1 MAAIHSYLIILTSFL
16 AQSEKISDVPLLK
29 EPARYTIEAPEI
41 AVRGVPVSKVTI
53 RALAVNG
60 TLDTEFSGHPQQII
74 GLELWIDGVDT
85 ALPSFQKG
93 VLELKTDLAQNQ
105 KVFITQDTIV
115 VDPNIRG
122 AASEEVYRIS
132 KWLSLL
138 PPVIA
143 VVLAIWFRNIILALL
158 VSVWCGA
165 VILSHGNLFLG
176 FVHTLDTFVIHE
188 IVEPG
193 SPDNSHMMIIL
204 FTMFL
209 GAMVGVMSVGGG
221 TAALVARLAQYATK
235 REHSQLMTWFM
246 GLVVFFD
253 DYANSLLVG
262 SSMRPFTDRMKVSR
276 EKLAFLVDSTAAP
289 VSGIAIISTWVG
301 VEIGYIADSYASLG
315 MAEDYYTTFLY
326 SLPYRFYPLHLLA
339 FVWLVAYLGHDYG
352 PMLKAEV
359 RAIAFNQVVRPGRV
373 KVVEAESLAEKGE
386 LAHRQL
392 LRNAL
397 IPLSLLLGLAMIG
410 LWWTGAVAVE
420 QLNLARFEQGQPA
433 LAKNF
438 RTILEHASPNRV
450 LLISSFLASIS
461 AIASCSFSKALSLN
475 ECVEAW
481 SVGAKSMFL
490 AILILVLAWS
500 VATVC
505 DESHLNTAGV
515 LVEMLSGSL
524 SPNWMPTITFLLA
537 AAVSFATGSSWSTMG
552 LLMPLS
558 ISVTYSLLVPLNEAG
573 PNHHLMLG
581 TIGGV
586 LAGAIFGDHCSPI
599 SDTTVLS
606 SAASGSDHLD
616 HVLTQ
621 MPYALTVAAVSVVFG
636 YIPVGFGI
644 QPYILLPVGLV
655 VLFLILQFYGRSA
668 EAEAAKVLEAGIS
681 AEEFNA
687 PRGKVDEQGKSAN
700 KKESETEETEET
712 KESEKSPEES
722 VEEG

>member
-1 MAAIHSYLIILTSFL
+1 MAAIHSLLIILTSFL
-16 AQSEKISDVPLLK
+16 AQTDQITDVPLKK
-29 EPARYTIEAPEI
+29 EPARYEVEAPKI
-41 AVRGVPVSKVTI
+41 AVIGIPVSQVTL
-53 RALAVNG
+53 RALRLDG
-60 TLDTEFSGHPQQII
+60 TLDSEFSGHPKQIM
-74 GLELWIDGVDT
+74 GLELWIRDVDT
-85 ALPSFQKG
+85 ALPPFEDG
-93 VLELKTDLAQNQ
+93 VLVLKTDLAQNQ
-105 KVFITQDTIV
+105 KVFITADTIV
-115 VDPNIRG
+115 VDPDSRG
-122 AASEEVYRIS
+122 SAVVEVYRIS
-132 KWLSLL
+132 RWLSLL

-143 VVLAIWFRNIILALL
+143 VILAIWFRNIILALL
-158 VSVWCGA
+158 VSIWVGA
-165 VILSHGNLFLG
+165 VILAHGNLFLG

-193 SPDNSHMMIIL
+193 SSSYSHMMIIL

-209 GAMVGVMSVGGG
+209 GAMVGVMSAGGG
-221 TAALVARLAQYATK
+221 TAALVNRLSRYATK
-235 REHSQLMTWFM
+235 REHSQLMTWFL
-246 GLVVFFD
+246 GLIVFFD

-262 SSMRPFTDRMKVSR
+262 TSMRPFTDRMKVSR

-301 VEIGYIADSYASLG
+301 VEIGYIADTYSSLG
-315 MAEDYYTTFLY
+315 ISEDYYTTFLY

-339 FVWLVAYLGHDYG
+339 FVWLVAYLGNDYG
-352 PMLKAEV
+352 PMLKAET
-359 RAIAFNQVVRPGRV
+359 RAIAFNQLVRPGRFNI
-373 KVVEAESLAEKGE
+373 VEAELGAENGDLAR
-386 LAHRQL
+386 RQL

-397 IPLSLLLGLAMIG
+397 IPLSVLLGLAMIG
-410 LWWTGAVAVE
+410 LWWTGTIE
-420 QLNLARFEQGQPA
+420 IDRLNLERLQQGKP
-433 LAKNF
+433 LLEKSMSK
-438 RTILEHASPNRV
+438 ILEHASPNRV

-461 AIASCSFSKALSLN
+461 AVASCSFSKSLSLN

-481 SVGAKSMFL
+481 SAGAKSMFL

-505 DESHLNTAGV
+505 DENHLNTAGV
-515 LVEMLSGSL
+515 LVELLSGSL

-558 ISVTYSLLVPLNEAG
+558 ISLTYSLLVPLNEAD

-621 MPYALTVAAVSVVFG
+621 MPYALTVGTVSILFG

-655 VLFLILQFYGRSA
+655 VLFLILQFYGKSA
-668 EAEAAKVLEAGIS
+668 EAEAQKLLDAGVS
-681 AEEFNA
+681 AEEFNLSEDRETDQEGIIDTNDSDSEDN
-687 PRGKVDEQGKSAN
+687 PESA
-700 KKESETEETEET
+700 
-712 KESEKSPEES
+712 EES
-722 VEEG
+722 IEES

>member
-1 MAAIHSYLIILTSFL
+1 MAAIHSYLIILTSL
-16 AQSEKISDVPLLK
+16 VAQSEKISDVPLLE
-29 EPARYTIEAPEI
+29 EPARYSIEAPDI
-41 AVRGVPVSKVTI
+41 TIRGVPVSKVTI
-53 RALAVNG
+53 RALKVNG
-60 TLDTEFSGHPQQII
+60 SLDTDFSGHPQQIL
-74 GLELWIDGVDT
+74 GLELWVKGVDT
-85 ALPSFQKG
+85 ALPRFENG
-93 VLELKTDLAQNQ
+93 ILELKTDLSLDR
-105 KVFITQDTIV
+105 KLFITEDTIV
-115 VDPNIRG
+115 VDPDIRG
-122 AASEEVYRIS
+122 TGKLEVYRIS

-138 PPVIA
+138 PPILA

-158 VSVWCGA
+158 VSIWCGS
-165 VILSHGNLFLG
+165 VILLHGNLFLG
-176 FVHTLDTFVIHE
+176 FVYTLDTFVIHE
-188 IVEPG
+188 IVEPD

-209 GAMVGVMSVGGG
+209 GAMVGVMSMGGG
-221 TAALVARLAQYATK
+221 TAALVNRLAHYASK
-235 REHSQLMTWFM
+235 REHSQLMTWFL

-262 SSMRPFTDRMKVSR
+262 SSMRPLTDRMKVSR

-326 SLPYRFYPLHLLA
+326 SLPYRFYPLNLLA

-352 PMLKAEV
+352 PMLKAEI
-359 RAIAFNQVVRPGRV
+359 RAIAFDQVVRPGRV
-373 KVVEAESLAEKGE
+373 SSVESESDAEKGE
-386 LAHRQL
+386 LAHRLL

-397 IPLSLLLGLAMIG
+397 IPLFVLLGLTMTG
-410 LWWTGAVAVE
+410 LWWTGSIEVN
-420 QLNLARFEQGQPA
+420 QLNLTQIQQGKP
-433 LAKNF
+433 LLEKNF

-450 LLISSFLASIS
+450 LLISSFLASIA
-461 AIASCSFSKALSLN
+461 AIASCSFSKSLSLN

-481 SVGAKSMFL
+481 AVGAKSMFL
-490 AILILVLAWS
+490 AILILVLAWT

-524 SPNWMPTITFLLA
+524 SPNWMPMITFLLA

-552 LLMPLS
+552 LMMPLS

-599 SDTTVLS
+599 SDTTILS

-616 HVLTQ
+616 HVITQ
-621 MPYALTVAAVSVVFG
+621 MPYAITVAGVSVLFG
-636 YIPVGFGI
+636 YIPVGFGF
-644 QPYILLPVGLV
+644 QPYILLPVGLI

-668 EAEAAKVLEAGIS
+668 ELEAAKVLEAGIS
-681 AEEFNA
+681 SEEFNS
-687 PRGKVDEQGKSAN
+687 PNGKGDDL
-700 KKESETEETEET
+700 KESDEDS
-712 KESEKSPEES
+712 ESESEEPDEATTDS
-722 VEEG
+722 TEDSE

>member
-1 MAAIHSYLIILTSFL
+1 MAAIHSYLIILTSLFG
-16 AQSEKISDVPLLK
+16 QTENISDVPLKK
-29 EPARYTIEAPEI
+29 EPSRYAIEVPD
-41 AVRGVPVSKVTI
+41 VVVVGVPVSKVTI
-53 RALAVNG
+53 RALNVNG
-60 TLDTEFSGHPQQII
+60 ALDTEFSGHPQQII
-74 GLELWIDGVDT
+74 GLGLWVDEVDT
-85 ALPSFQKG
+85 ALPPFKDG
-93 VLELKTDLAQNQ
+93 ILELKTDLARNQ
-105 KVFITQDTIV
+105 KVFVTADTII
-115 VDPNIRG
+115 VDPEIRG
-122 AASEEVYRIS
+122 TGSQDVYRIS
-132 KWLSLL
+132 RWLSLL
-138 PPVIA
+138 PPIVA
-143 VVLAIWFRNIILALL
+143 VLLAIWFRNIILAML
-158 VSVWCGA
+158 VSIWFGA
-165 VILSHGNLFLG
+165 VILAHGNLFLG

-193 SPDNSHMMIIL
+193 STDNSHMMIIL

-221 TAALVARLAQYATK
+221 TAALVNRLSEYATK
-235 REHSQLMTWFM
+235 REHSQLMTWFL

-262 SSMRPFTDRMKVSR
+262 SSMRPLTDRMKVSR

-326 SLPYRFYPLHLLA
+326 SLPYRFYPLQLLA

-352 PMLKAEV
+352 PMLKAEM
-359 RAIAFNQVVRPGRV
+359 RAIAFNQVVRPGRFNI
-373 KVVEAESLAEKGE
+373 VEAESSAEKGE

-397 IPLSLLLGLAMIG
+397 IPLSILLGLAMIG
-410 LWWTGAVAVE
+410 LWWTGTIE
-420 QLNLARFEQGQPA
+420 IERLNLERFQQGE
-433 LAKNF
+433 LLLEKNF

-450 LLISSFLASIS
+450 LLISSFLASIA

-490 AILILVLAWS
+490 AVLILVLAWS

-505 DESHLNTAGV
+505 DENHLNTAGV
-515 LVEMLSGSL
+515 LVEMLSGHL

-552 LLMPLS
+552 LIMPLS

-621 MPYALTVAAVSVVFG
+621 MPYALTVAVVSVVFG

-644 QPYILLPVGLV
+644 QPYILLPVGFV
-655 VLFLILQFYGRSA
+655 VLFLILQFYGKSA
-668 EAEAAKVLEAGIS
+668 ETEAAALLEAGVT
-681 AEEFNA
+681 AEEFN
-687 PRGKVDEQGKSAN
+687 RSNGEEGKGEDITDKDDS
-700 KKESETEETEET
+700 ESEDQEE
-712 KESEKSPEES
+712 SPEAP
-722 VEEG
+722 VEEA

>member
-1 MAAIHSYLIILTSFL
+1 MAAIHSFLIILTSFL
-16 AQSEKISDVPLLK
+16 GQTEKISDVPLKK
-29 EPARYTIEAPEI
+29 EPARYAIEAPD
-41 AVRGVPVSKVTI
+41 VVVVGVPVSKVTI
-53 RALAVNG
+53 RALNVNG
-60 TLDTEFSGHPQQII
+60 SLDTKFSGHPQQII
-74 GLELWIDGVDT
+74 GIDLWIDEVDT
-85 ALPSFQKG
+85 ALPPFKDG
-93 VLELKTDLAQNQ
+93 ILELKTDLAKNQ
-105 KVFITQDTIV
+105 KVFVTSDTII
-115 VDPNIRG
+115 VDPDIRG
-122 AASEEVYRIS
+122 AGSLEVYRIS
-132 KWLSLL
+132 RWLSLL
-138 PPVIA
+138 PPIVAVILA
-143 VVLAIWFRNIILALL
+143 VWFRNIILALL
-158 VSVWCGA
+158 VSIWCGA
-165 VILSHGNLFLG
+165 VILAHGNLFLG

-193 SPDNSHMMIIL
+193 STDNSHMMIIL

-221 TAALVARLAQYATK
+221 TAALVNRLSQYATK

-262 SSMRPFTDRMKVSR
+262 SSMRPLTDRMKVSR

-326 SLPYRFYPLHLLA
+326 SLPYRFYPLQLLA
-339 FVWLVAYLGHDYG
+339 FVWLVAYLGHDFG

-359 RAIAFNQVVRPGRV
+359 RTIAFNQVMRPGRFNI
-373 KVVEAESLAEKGE
+373 VEAESSAEKGE

-397 IPLSLLLGLAMIG
+397 IPLSVLLGLAMIG
-410 LWWTGAVAVE
+410 LWWTGTIE
-420 QLNLARFEQGQPA
+420 IERLNLERLQQGE
-433 LAKNF
+433 LLLEKNL

-450 LLISSFLASIS
+450 LLISSFLASI
-461 AIASCSFSKALSLN
+461 AAVASCSFSKSLSLN

-505 DESHLNTAGV
+505 DEGHLNTAGV
-515 LVEMLSGSL
+515 LVEMLSGHL
-524 SPNWMPTITFLLA
+524 SPNWMPAITFLLA

-558 ISVTYSLLVPLNEAG
+558 ISVTYSLLVPLNEAE

-621 MPYALTVAAVSVVFG
+621 MPYAMTVAAVSVVFG

-644 QPYILLPVGLV
+644 QPYILLPVGLI
-655 VLFLILQFYGRSA
+655 VLFLILQFYGKSA
-668 EAEAAKVLEAGIS
+668 EVEAKAILEAGVT
-681 AEEFNA
+681 AEEFN
-687 PRGKVDEQGKSAN
+687 RSNGG
-700 KKESETEETEET
+700 ESE
-712 KESEKSPEES
+712 PEEITDKDDAAS
-722 VEEG
+722 EDQEESAEEPVEEA

>member
-1 MAAIHSYLIILTSFL
+1 MAAIHSLLIILTSFL
-16 AQSEKISDVPLLK
+16 AQTDQITDVPLQK
-29 EPARYTIEAPEI
+29 EPARYEIEAPDI
-41 AVRGVPVSKVTI
+41 AVIGIPVSQVTL
-53 RALAVNG
+53 RAIKLDG
-60 TLDTEFSGHPQQII
+60 TLDREFSGHPKQII
-74 GLELWIDGVDT
+74 GLELWVRDVDT
-85 ALPSFQKG
+85 ALPPFENG

-105 KVFITQDTIV
+105 KVFITADTIV
-115 VDPNIRG
+115 VDPDSRG
-122 AASEEVYRIS
+122 AATVVVYRIS
-132 KWLSLL
+132 RWLSLL
-138 PPVIA
+138 PPIIA
-143 VVLAIWFRNIILALL
+143 VILAVWFRNIILALL
-158 VSVWCGA
+158 VSIWVGA
-165 VILSHGNLFLG
+165 VILAHGNLFLG

-193 SPDNSHMMIIL
+193 SSSYSHMMIIL

-209 GAMVGVMSVGGG
+209 GAMVGVMSAGGG
-221 TAALVARLAQYATK
+221 TAALVNRLSRYATK
-235 REHSQLMTWFM
+235 REHSQLMTWFL

-262 SSMRPFTDRMKVSR
+262 TSMRPFTDRMKVSR

-301 VEIGYIADSYASLG
+301 VEIGYIADTYSSLG
-315 MAEDYYTTFLY
+315 ISEDYYTTFLY

-339 FVWLVAYLGHDYG
+339 FVWLVAYLGNDFG
-352 PMLKAEV
+352 PMLKAET
-359 RAIAFNQVVRPGRV
+359 RAIAYNQLVRPGRFN
-373 KVVEAESLAEKGE
+373 VVEAELGADNGDLARR
-386 LAHRQL
+386 HL

-397 IPLSLLLGLAMIG
+397 IPLSVLLGLAMIG
-410 LWWTGAVAVE
+410 LWWTGAIE
-420 QLNLARFEQGQPA
+420 IDRLNLGRLQQGLP
-433 LAKNF
+433 LLDKSMSK
-438 RTILEHASPNRV
+438 ILEHASPNRV
-450 LLISSFLASIS
+450 LLISSFLASI
-461 AIASCSFSKALSLN
+461 AAVASCSFSKSLSLN

-481 SVGAKSMFL
+481 SAGAKSMFL

-505 DESHLNTAGV
+505 DENHLNTAGV
-515 LVEMLSGSL
+515 LVELLSGSL

-558 ISVTYSLLVPLNEAG
+558 ISLTYSLLVPLNEAD

-621 MPYALTVAAVSVVFG
+621 MPYAMTVATVSVLFG

-655 VLFLILQFYGRSA
+655 VLFLILQFYGKSA
-668 EAEAAKVLEAGIS
+668 EAEAQKLLDAGVRAEDFNLSEDRETDEEGITDTNDSDSEADPES
-681 AEEFNA
+681 AEE
-687 PRGKVDEQGKSAN
+687 S
-700 KKESETEETEET
+700 TEEA
-712 KESEKSPEES
+712 
-722 VEEG
+722 

>member
-1 MAAIHSYLIILTSFL
+1 MAAIHSFLIILTSFL
-16 AQSEKISDVPLLK
+16 GQAEKISDVPLKK
-29 EPARYTIEAPEI
+29 EPARYAIEAPD
-41 AVRGVPVSKVTI
+41 VVVVGVPVSKVTI
-53 RALAVNG
+53 RALNVNG
-60 TLDTEFSGHPQQII
+60 SLDTTFSGHPQQII
-74 GLELWIDGVDT
+74 GIDLWIDEVDT
-85 ALPSFQKG
+85 ALPPFKDG
-93 VLELKTDLAQNQ
+93 ILELKTDLAKNQ
-105 KVFITQDTIV
+105 KVFVTSDTIV
-115 VDPNIRG
+115 VDPDIRG
-122 AASEEVYRIS
+122 AGALEVYRIS
-132 KWLSLL
+132 RWLSLL
-138 PPVIA
+138 PPIVA
-143 VVLAIWFRNIILALL
+143 VVLAVWFRNIILALL
-158 VSVWCGA
+158 VSIWCGA
-165 VILSHGNLFLG
+165 VILAHGNLFLG

-193 SPDNSHMMIIL
+193 STDNSHMMIIL

-221 TAALVARLAQYATK
+221 TAALVNRLSQYATK
-235 REHSQLMTWFM
+235 REHSQLMTWFL

-262 SSMRPFTDRMKVSR
+262 SSMRPLTDRMKVSR

-326 SLPYRFYPLHLLA
+326 SLPYRFYPLQLLA
-339 FVWLVAYLGHDYG
+339 FVWLVAYLGHDFG

-359 RAIAFNQVVRPGRV
+359 RTIAFNQVMRPGRFNI
-373 KVVEAESLAEKGE
+373 VEAESSAEKGE

-397 IPLSLLLGLAMIG
+397 IPLSVLLGLAMIG
-410 LWWTGAVAVE
+410 LWWTGTIE
-420 QLNLARFEQGQPA
+420 IERLNLERLHQGE
-433 LAKNF
+433 LLLEKNL

-450 LLISSFLASIS
+450 LLISSFLASI
-461 AIASCSFSKALSLN
+461 AAVASCSFSKSLSLN

-505 DESHLNTAGV
+505 DEDHLNTAGV
-515 LVEMLSGSL
+515 LVEMLSGHL

-552 LLMPLS
+552 LIMPLS
-558 ISVTYSLLVPLNEAG
+558 ISVTYSLLVPLNEAE

-621 MPYALTVAAVSVVFG
+621 MPYAMTVAVVSVVFG

-644 QPYILLPVGLV
+644 QPYILLPVGLI

-668 EAEAAKVLEAGIS
+668 EAEAEAILEAGVTAEEYNRSNGGESEEKDITDKVDPASEDQKES
-681 AEEFNA
+681 AEE
-687 PRGKVDEQGKSAN
+687 P
-700 KKESETEETEET
+700 
-712 KESEKSPEES
+712 
-722 VEEG
+722 VEEA

>member
-1 MAAIHSYLIILTSFL
+1 MAAIHSYLIILTSLFG
-16 AQSEKISDVPLLK
+16 QTEKISDVPLKK
-29 EPARYTIEAPEI
+29 EPSRYAIEAPEVVVI
-41 AVRGVPVSKVTI
+41 GVPVSKVTI
-53 RALAVNG
+53 RALNVNG
-60 TLDTEFSGHPQQII
+60 SLDTKFSGHPQQII
-74 GLELWIDGVDT
+74 GLDLWIDEVDT
-85 ALPSFQKG
+85 ALPPFKDG
-93 VLELKTDLAQNQ
+93 VLELKTDLAKNQ
-105 KVFITQDTIV
+105 KVFVTADTIV
-115 VDPNIRG
+115 VDPEIRG
-122 AASEEVYRIS
+122 AGSQEVYRIS
-132 KWLSLL
+132 RWLSLL
-138 PPVIA
+138 PPIIA
-143 VVLAIWFRNIILALL
+143 VVLAVWFRNIILALL
-158 VSVWCGA
+158 VSIWIGA
-165 VILSHGNLFLG
+165 VILAHGNLFLG

-193 SPDNSHMMIIL
+193 STDNSHMMIIL

-221 TAALVARLAQYATK
+221 TAALVNRLSKYATK
-235 REHSQLMTWFM
+235 REHSQLMTWFL

-262 SSMRPFTDRMKVSR
+262 SSMRPLTDRMKVSR

-326 SLPYRFYPLHLLA
+326 SLPYRFYPLQLLA
-339 FVWLVAYLGHDYG
+339 FVWLVAYLGHDFG

-359 RAIAFNQVVRPGRV
+359 RAVAFNQVVRPGRFNI
-373 KVVEAESLAEKGE
+373 VEAESSAEKGE

-397 IPLSLLLGLAMIG
+397 IPLSVLLGLAMIG
-410 LWWTGAVAVE
+410 LWWTGTIE
-420 QLNLARFEQGQPA
+420 IERLNLERFQQGEV
-433 LAKNF
+433 LLDKNL

-461 AIASCSFSKALSLN
+461 AVASCSFSKSLSLN

-505 DESHLNTAGV
+505 DENHLNTAGV
-515 LVEMLSGSL
+515 LVEMLSGHL

-552 LLMPLS
+552 LIMPLS
-558 ISVTYSLLVPLNEAG
+558 ISVTYSLLVPLNEAE

-621 MPYALTVAAVSVVFG
+621 MPYAFTVAVVSVVFG
-636 YIPVGFGI
+636 YIPVGFGF
-644 QPYILLPVGLV
+644 QPYILLPVGLI
-655 VLFLILQFYGRSA
+655 VLFLILQFYGKSA
-668 EAEAAKVLEAGIS
+668 ETEAAALLEAGVT
-681 AEEFNA
+681 AEEFNRSNGEESEEEDITA
-687 PRGKVDEQGKSAN
+687 KDDSESEDQ
-700 KKESETEETEET
+700 KESAEA
-712 KESEKSPEES
+712 S
-722 VEEG
+722 VEEA

>member
-1 MAAIHSYLIILTSFL
+1 MAAIHSYLIILTSL
-16 AQSEKISDVPLLK
+16 VAQTEKISDVPLLE
-29 EPARYTIEAPEI
+29 EPARYAIETPDI
-41 AVRGVPVSKVTI
+41 TVRGVPVSKVDI
-53 RALAVNG
+53 RALNVDG
-60 TLDTEFSGHPQQII
+60 TLDTSFSGHPQQIL
-74 GLELWIDGVDT
+74 GLELWIDDVDT
-85 ALPSFQKG
+85 ALPRFKNG
-93 VLELKTDLAQNQ
+93 ILELETDLSKNR

-115 VDPNIRG
+115 VDPDIRG
-122 AASEEVYRIS
+122 SGKQDVYRIS

-138 PPVIA
+138 PPIIA

-158 VSVWCGA
+158 VSVFSGA
-165 VILSHGNLFLG
+165 VILAHGNLFLG

-193 SPDNSHMMIIL
+193 DPDNSHMMIIL

-209 GAMVGVMSVGGG
+209 GAMVGVMSLGGG
-221 TAALVARLAQYATK
+221 TAALVTKLAQYATK
-235 REHSQLMTWFM
+235 REHSQLMTWFL

-262 SSMRPFTDRMKVSR
+262 SSMRPLTDRMNVSR
-276 EKLAFLVDSTAAP
+276 EKLSFLVDSTAAP

-326 SLPYRFYPLHLLA
+326 SLPYRFYPLQLLA
-339 FVWLVAYLGHDYG
+339 FVWLVAFLGRDYG
-352 PMLKAEV
+352 PMLKAEI
-359 RAIAFNQVVRPGRV
+359 RAIAFSQVLKPGRV
-373 KVVEAESLAEKGE
+373 NIVDSESMSEKGE

-392 LRNAL
+392 LRNAI
-397 IPLSLLLGLAMIG
+397 IPLVVLLGLAVTG
-410 LWWTGAVAVE
+410 LWWTGTIKVD
-420 QLNLARFEQGQPA
+420 QLNLELIQQGKP
-433 LAKNF
+433 LLEKNF

-450 LLISSFLASIS
+450 LLISSFLASMA
-461 AIASCSFSKALSLN
+461 AIASCSFTKALSLN

-481 SVGAKSMFL
+481 AVGAKSMFL

-500 VATVC
+500 VATIC

-537 AAVSFATGSSWSTMG
+537 AAISFATGSSWSTMG
-552 LLMPLS
+552 IMMPLS

-599 SDTTVLS
+599 SDTTILS

-616 HVLTQ
+616 HVMTQ
-621 MPYALTVAAVSVVFG
+621 MPYAVTVAVVSVVFG
-636 YIPVGFGI
+636 YIPVGFGF
-644 QPYILLPVGLV
+644 QPYILLPVGLI

-668 EAEAAKVLEAGIS
+668 EREAIKVIEAGIS
-681 AEEFNA
+681 AEEFNSHNDK
-687 PRGKVDEQGKSAN
+687 KVASKDSDVDN
-700 KKESETEETEET
+700 ESENEGAEEN
-712 KESEKSPEES
+712 SEASEEES
-722 VEEG
+722 S

>member
-1 MAAIHSYLIILTSFL
+1 MAAIHSYLIILTSFV
-16 AQSEKISDVPLLK
+16 AQSDKISDVPLLE
-29 EPARYTIEAPEI
+29 EPARYSIEAPDI
-41 AVRGVPVSKVTI
+41 TVRGVPVSKVTI
-53 RALAVNG
+53 RALKVNG
-60 TLDTEFSGHPQQII
+60 SLDTAFSGHPQQIL
-74 GLELWIDGVDT
+74 GLELWVDDVDT
-85 ALPSFQKG
+85 ALPRFENG
-93 VLELKTDLAQNQ
+93 ILELKTDLSKNQ

-115 VDPNIRG
+115 VDPDIRG
-122 AASEEVYRIS
+122 TGKQAVYRIS

-138 PPVIA
+138 PPLIA

-158 VSVWCGA
+158 VSIWCGA
-165 VILSHGNLFLG
+165 VIIYHGNLFLG
-176 FVHTLDTFVIHE
+176 FVHALDTFVIHE

-209 GAMVGVMSVGGG
+209 GAMVGVMSMGGG
-221 TAALVARLAQYATK
+221 TAALVTRLAQYATK
-235 REHSQLMTWFM
+235 REHSQVMTWFL
-246 GLVVFFD
+246 GLVIFFD

-262 SSMRPFTDRMKVSR
+262 SSMRPLTDRMKVSR
-276 EKLAFLVDSTAAP
+276 EKLSFLVDSTAAP

-352 PMLKAEV
+352 PMLKAEI
-359 RAIAFNQVVRPGRV
+359 RAIAFNQLVRPGRV
-373 KVVEAESLAEKGE
+373 NILESESGAEKGE
-386 LAHRQL
+386 LAHRLL

-397 IPLSLLLGLAMIG
+397 IPLFVLLGLAMTG
-410 LWWTGAVAVE
+410 LWWTGSIEVD
-420 QLNLARFEQGQPA
+420 QLNQA
-433 LAKNF
+433 LFQQDKPLLEKNF

-450 LLISSFLASIS
+450 LLISSFLASIA

-475 ECVEAW
+475 ECIEAW

-500 VATVC
+500 VATIC

-524 SPNWMPTITFLLA
+524 SPNWMPMITFLLA

-552 LLMPLS
+552 LIMPLS

-599 SDTTVLS
+599 SDTTILS

-616 HVLTQ
+616 HVITQ
-621 MPYALTVAAVSVVFG
+621 MPYAVTVAIVSVVFG
-636 YIPVGFGI
+636 YIPVGFGF
-644 QPYILLPVGLV
+644 QPYILLPVGLI
-655 VLFLILQFYGRSA
+655 VLFIIVQFYGKSA
-668 EAEAAKVLEAGIS
+668 ELEAAKVLKAGIS
-681 AEEFNA
+681 AEEFNN
-687 PRGKVDEQGKSAN
+687 PNDKEVEL
-700 KKESETEETEET
+700 KESDEENESEEAEELEETT
-712 KESEKSPEES
+712 TDS
-722 VEEG
+722 VEESE

>member
-1 MAAIHSYLIILTSFL
+1 MAAIHSFLIILTSFL
-16 AQSEKISDVPLLK
+16 GQADEISDVPLK
-29 EPARYTIEAPEI
+29 QEPARYSIEAPP
-41 AVRGVPVSKVTI
+41 VVVQGVPVSQVTI
-53 RALAVNG
+53 QALKVNG
-60 TLDTEFSGHPQQII
+60 TLDSEFAGHPTQIV
-74 GLELWIDGVDT
+74 GLDLYVDGVDT
-85 ALPSFQKG
+85 ALPAFEAG
-93 VLELKTDLAQNQ
+93 VLVLKTDLARNV
-105 KVFITQDTIV
+105 KVFVTADTIV
-115 VDPNIRG
+115 VDPNTRG
-122 AASEEVYRIS
+122 AASKEVYRIS
-132 KWLSLL
+132 RWLSLL

-158 VSVWCGA
+158 VSIWCGA
-165 VILSHGNLFLG
+165 VILEHGNLFLG
-176 FVHTLDTFVIHE
+176 FISTLDTFVIHE

-193 SPDNSHMMIIL
+193 STDNSHMMIIL

-221 TAALVARLAQYATK
+221 TAALVKRLAQYATK

-301 VEIGYIADSYASLG
+301 VEIGYIADSYSSLG

-326 SLPYRFYPLHLLA
+326 SLPYRFYPLQLLA
-339 FVWLVAYLGHDYG
+339 FVWLVAYLGHDFG

-359 RAIAFNQVVRPGRV
+359 RAIAFGQVVRPGRFNIT
-373 KVVEAESLAEKGE
+373 EAQSDAEHGE
-386 LAHRQL
+386 MAHRQL

-397 IPLSLLLGLAMIG
+397 IPLAVLMGLAMIG
-410 LWWTGAVAVE
+410 LWWTGTLE
-420 QLNLARFEQGQPA
+420 IERLNIERLQQGE
-433 LAKNF
+433 LLLEKNF

-450 LLISSFLASIS
+450 LLISSFLASIA
-461 AIASCSFSKALSLN
+461 AIASCTFSKSLSLN

-481 SVGAKSMFL
+481 SSGAKSMFL

-505 DESHLNTAGV
+505 DERHLNTAGV
-515 LVEMLSGSL
+515 LVEMLSGHL

-552 LLMPLS
+552 LMMPLS
-558 ISVTYSLLVPLNEAG
+558 ISVTYSLLVPLNEAD

-599 SDTTVLS
+599 SDTTILS

-621 MPYALTVAAVSVVFG
+621 MPYAVTVAAVSILFG
-636 YIPVGFGI
+636 YIPVGFGV
-644 QPYILLPVGLV
+644 PPHILLPVGFI
-655 VLFLILQFYGRSA
+655 VLCLILLFY
-668 EAEAAKVLEAGIS
+668 
-681 AEEFNA
+681 
-687 PRGKVDEQGKSAN
+687 GKSAE
-700 KKESETEETEET
+700 KEAQAVIDSGMTSEEYS
-712 KESEKSPEES
+712 ESDE
-722 VEEG
+722 EEGGELKTGEEEDESGQRKQD

>member
-1 MAAIHSYLIILTSFL
+1 MAAIHSLLIILTSFL
-16 AQSEKISDVPLLK
+16 AQTDQITDVPLKK
-29 EPARYTIEAPEI
+29 EPARYEVEAPKI
-41 AVRGVPVSKVTI
+41 AVIGIPVSQVTL
-53 RALAVNG
+53 RALKLDG
-60 TLDTEFSGHPQQII
+60 TLDSEFSGHPKQIM
-74 GLELWIDGVDT
+74 GLELWIRDVDT
-85 ALPSFQKG
+85 ALPPFEDG
-93 VLELKTDLAQNQ
+93 VLVLKTDLAQNQ
-105 KVFITQDTIV
+105 KVFITADTIV
-115 VDPNIRG
+115 VDPDSRG
-122 AASEEVYRIS
+122 SAVVEVYRIS
-132 KWLSLL
+132 RWLSLL

-143 VVLAIWFRNIILALL
+143 VILAIWFRNIILALL
-158 VSVWCGA
+158 VSIWVGA
-165 VILSHGNLFLG
+165 VILAHGNLFLG

-193 SPDNSHMMIIL
+193 SSSYSHMMIIL

-209 GAMVGVMSVGGG
+209 GAMVGVMSAGGG
-221 TAALVARLAQYATK
+221 TAALVNRLSRYATK
-235 REHSQLMTWFM
+235 REHSQLMTWFL
-246 GLVVFFD
+246 GLIVFFD

-262 SSMRPFTDRMKVSR
+262 TSMRPFTDRMKVSR

-301 VEIGYIADSYASLG
+301 VEIGYIADTYSSLG
-315 MAEDYYTTFLY
+315 ISEDYYTTFLY

-339 FVWLVAYLGHDYG
+339 FVWLVAYLGNDYG
-352 PMLKAEV
+352 PMLKAET
-359 RAIAFNQVVRPGRV
+359 RAIAFNQLVRPGRFNI
-373 KVVEAESLAEKGE
+373 VEAELGAENGDLAR
-386 LAHRQL
+386 RQL

-397 IPLSLLLGLAMIG
+397 IPLSVLLGLAMIG
-410 LWWTGAVAVE
+410 LWWTGTIE
-420 QLNLARFEQGQPA
+420 IDRLNLERLQQGKP
-433 LAKNF
+433 LLEKSMSK
-438 RTILEHASPNRV
+438 ILEHASPNRV

-461 AIASCSFSKALSLN
+461 AVASCSFSKSLSLN

-481 SVGAKSMFL
+481 SAGAKSMFL

-505 DESHLNTAGV
+505 DENHLNTAGV
-515 LVEMLSGSL
+515 LVELLSGSL

-558 ISVTYSLLVPLNEAG
+558 ISLTYSLLVPLNEAD

-621 MPYALTVAAVSVVFG
+621 MPYALTVGTVSILFG

-655 VLFLILQFYGRSA
+655 VLFLILQFYGKSA
-668 EAEAAKVLEAGIS
+668 EAEAQKLLDAGVS
-681 AEEFNA
+681 AEEFNLSEDRETDQEGIIDTNDSDSEDN
-687 PRGKVDEQGKSAN
+687 PESA
-700 KKESETEETEET
+700 
-712 KESEKSPEES
+712 EES
-722 VEEG
+722 IEES

>member
-1 MAAIHSYLIILTSFL
+1 MAAIHSLLIILTSFL
-16 AQSEKISDVPLLK
+16 AQTDQITDVPLK
-29 EPARYTIEAPEI
+29 QEPARYEIEAPPI
-41 AVRGVPVSKVTI
+41 ALIGIPVSQVTL
-53 RALAVNG
+53 RALKLDG
-60 TLDTEFSGHPQQII
+60 TLDTEFSGHPKQII
-74 GLELWIDGVDT
+74 GLELWVRDVDT
-85 ALPSFQKG
+85 ALPPFENG
-93 VLELKTDLAQNQ
+93 VLELNTDLAQNQ
-105 KVFITQDTIV
+105 KVFITADTIV
-115 VDPNIRG
+115 VDPDSRG
-122 AASEEVYRIS
+122 TATVVVYRIS
-132 KWLSLL
+132 RWLSLL
-138 PPVIA
+138 PPIVAVI
-143 VVLAIWFRNIILALL
+143 LAIWFRNIILALL
-158 VSVWCGA
+158 VSIWLGA
-165 VILSHGNLFLG
+165 VILAHGNLFLG

-193 SPDNSHMMIIL
+193 SSSYSHMMIIL

-209 GAMVGVMSVGGG
+209 GAMVGVMSAGGG
-221 TAALVARLAQYATK
+221 TAALVNRLSRYATK
-235 REHSQLMTWFM
+235 REHSQLMTWFL

-262 SSMRPFTDRMKVSR
+262 TSMRPFTDRMKVSR

-301 VEIGYIADSYASLG
+301 VEIGYIADTYSSLG
-315 MAEDYYTTFLY
+315 ISEDYYTTFLY

-339 FVWLVAYLGHDYG
+339 FVWLVAYLGNDFG
-352 PMLKAEV
+352 PMLRAET
-359 RAIAFNQVVRPGRV
+359 RAIAYNQLVRPGRFN
-373 KVVEAESLAEKGE
+373 VVEAELGSDNGE
-386 LAHRQL
+386 LARRQL

-397 IPLSLLLGLAMIG
+397 IPLSALLGLAMIG
-410 LWWTGAVAVE
+410 LWWTGTIE
-420 QLNLARFEQGQPA
+420 IDRLNLERLQGGKP
-433 LAKNF
+433 LLEKSMSK
-438 RTILEHASPNRV
+438 ILEHASPNRV

-461 AIASCSFSKALSLN
+461 AVASCSFSKALSLN

-481 SVGAKSMFL
+481 SAGAKSMFL
-490 AILILVLAWS
+490 AILILVLAWA

-505 DESHLNTAGV
+505 DENHLNTAGV
-515 LVEMLSGSL
+515 LVELLSGSL
-524 SPNWMPTITFLLA
+524 SPNWMPTLTFLLA

-558 ISVTYSLLVPLNEAG
+558 ISLTYSLLVPLNEAD

-655 VLFLILQFYGRSA
+655 VLFLILQFYGKSA
-668 EAEAAKVLEAGIS
+668 EVEAQKLLDAGVSAKEFNLSEDYETGEAGIIDTNDSVSESDSKS
-681 AEEFNA
+681 AEE
-687 PRGKVDEQGKSAN
+687 SI
-700 KKESETEETEET
+700 EE
-712 KESEKSPEES
+712 
-722 VEEG
+722 V

>member
-1 MAAIHSYLIILTSFL
+1 MAAIHSYLMILASFL
-16 AQSEKISDVPLLK
+16 GQSDKIPDVPLVK
-29 EPARYTIEAPEI
+29 EPGKYAIEAPGI

-53 RALAVNG
+53 RALNVDG
-60 TLDTEFSGHPQQII
+60 SLDTSFSSHPEQIL
-74 GLELWIDGVDT
+74 GLELWIKDVDT
-85 ALPSFQKG
+85 ALPPFKNG
-93 VLELKTDLAQNQ
+93 ILELKTDLAENQ
-105 KVFITQDTIV
+105 KVFITQDTII
-115 VDPNIRG
+115 VDPDIRG
-122 AASEEVYRIS
+122 AGTQEVYRIS

-138 PPVIA
+138 PPIVA

-193 SPDNSHMMIIL
+193 TPDNSHMMIIL

-221 TAALVARLAQYATK
+221 TSALVNRLAQYATK
-235 REHSQLMTWFM
+235 REHSQLMTWFL
-246 GLVVFFD
+246 GLVIFFD

-262 SSMRPFTDRMKVSR
+262 SSMRPLTDRMKVSR

-301 VEIGYIADSYASLG
+301 VEIGYIADTYANLG

-339 FVWLVAYLGHDYG
+339 FVWLVAYLGHDFG

-373 KVVEAESLAEKGE
+373 NVVEAESVAEKGE

-397 IPLSLLLGLAMIG
+397 IPLSILLGFTMVG
-410 LWWTGAVAVE
+410 LWWTGTIE
-420 QLNLARFEQGQPA
+420 IELLNAERFQQGQP
-433 LAKNF
+433 LLEMNF

-505 DESHLNTAGV
+505 DEKHLNTAGV
-515 LVEMLSGSL
+515 LVEMLSGRL
-524 SPNWMPTITFLLA
+524 SPNWLPTITFLLA

-616 HVLTQ
+616 HVITQ
-621 MPYALTVAAVSVVFG
+621 MPYAVTVAAVSVVFG
-636 YIPVGFGI
+636 YIPVGFGF
-644 QPYILLPVGLV
+644 QPFILLPVGLL

-681 AEEFNA
+681 AQEFNA
-687 PRGKVDEQGKSAN
+687 PNTKGDEQGELVEKN
-700 KKESETEETEET
+700 ESESEELEE
-712 KESEKSPEES
+712 SAEES
-722 VEEG
+722 VEEV

>member
-1 MAAIHSYLIILTSFL
+1 MAAIQSYLIILASFL
-16 AQSEKISDVPLLK
+16 GQSEKISDVPLQK
-29 EPARYTIEAPEI
+29 EPARYTIEAPDVTVI
-41 AVRGVPVSKVTI
+41 GIPVSKVTI
-53 RALAVNG
+53 RALTVEG
-60 TLDTEFSGHPQQII
+60 ELDKEFSGHPQEIL
-74 GLELWIDGVDT
+74 GLELWVKGVDT
-85 ALPSFQKG
+85 ALPPFKNG
-93 VLELKTDLAQNQ
+93 ILELKTDLTQNQ
-105 KVFITQDTIV
+105 KVFITQDLII
-115 VDPNIRG
+115 VDPDIRG
-122 AASEEVYRIS
+122 TGSLEVYRIS

-138 PPVIA
+138 PPVLA

-158 VSVWCGA
+158 VSVWSGA
-165 VILSHGNLFLG
+165 VILAHGNLFLG

-193 SPDNSHMMIIL
+193 NPDNSHLMIIL

-221 TAALVARLAQYATK
+221 SAALVNRLSKYASK
-235 REHSQLMTWFM
+235 REHSQLMTWFL
-246 GLVVFFD
+246 GLIIFFD

-262 SSMRPFTDRMKVSR
+262 SSMRPMTDRMKVSR

-326 SLPYRFYPLHLLA
+326 SLPYRFYPLQLLA

-359 RAIAFNQVVRPGRV
+359 RAIAFDQVIRPGRV
-373 KVVEAESLAEKGE
+373 NVVEAETVAEQGQ
-386 LAHRQL
+386 LAHRLL

-397 IPLSLLLGLAMIG
+397 IPLFVLLGLVMIG
-410 LWWTGAVAVE
+410 LMWTGTIEIERLNVE
-420 QLNLARFEQGQPA
+420 RFESGQT
-433 LAKNF
+433 LLQKNF
-438 RTILEHASPNRV
+438 RTVLEHASPNRV
-450 LLISSFLASIS
+450 LLISSFLASIA
-461 AIASCSFSKALSLN
+461 AIASCSFTRVLSLN

-481 SVGAKSMFL
+481 SAGAKSMFL

-500 VATVC
+500 IATIC
-505 DESHLNTAGV
+505 DASHLDTAGV
-515 LVEMLSGSL
+515 LVELLSGSL

-558 ISVTYSLLVPLNEAG
+558 ISVTYSLLVPLNEVD

-599 SDTTVLS
+599 SDTTILS
-606 SAASGSDHLD
+606 SAAAGSDHLD

-621 MPYALTVAAVSVVFG
+621 MPYAITVAVISLVFG

-644 QPYILLPVGLV
+644 QPYILLPVGLI
-655 VLFLILQFYGRSA
+655 VLFLILQFYGRSGEA
-668 EAEAAKVLEAGIS
+668 EAEKILEAGIS
-681 AEEFNA
+681 AEEFNN
-687 PRGKVDEQGKSAN
+687 PNHEKDEE
-700 KKESETEETEET
+700 ESELTNKDEEEPDQQD
-712 KESEKSPEES
+712 ESEEEPT
-722 VEEG
+722 EAD

>member
-1 MAAIHSYLIILTSFL
+1 MAAIHSYLIILASVFG
-16 AQSEKISDVPLLK
+16 QSDQISDIALQK
-29 EPARYTIEAPEI
+29 EPARYTIQAPEVTVI
-41 AVRGVPVSKVTI
+41 GVPVSQVTI
-53 RALAVNG
+53 RAVNVDG
-60 TLDTEFSGHPQQII
+60 SLDTSFSGHPQKII
-74 GLELWIDGVDT
+74 GLELWSNGVDT
-85 ALPSFQKG
+85 ALPPFTNG
-93 VLELKTDLAQNQ
+93 VLELKTDLAKNQ

-115 VDPNIRG
+115 VDPDIRRTG
-122 AASEEVYRIS
+122 SLEVYRIS

-138 PPVIA
+138 PPIIA

-158 VSVWCGA
+158 VSIWCGA
-165 VILSHGNLFLG
+165 VVLAHGNLFLG

-193 SPDNSHMMIIL
+193 STDYSHMMIIM

-221 TAALVARLAQYATK
+221 TAALVNRLSHYVTK
-235 REHSQLMTWFM
+235 REHSQLMTWFL
-246 GLVVFFD
+246 GLIIFFD

-262 SSMRPFTDRMKVSR
+262 SSMRPLTDRMKVSR

-289 VSGIAIISTWVG
+289 VSGIAVISTWVG

-326 SLPYRFYPLHLLA
+326 SLPYRFYPLQLLA
-339 FVWLVAYLGHDYG
+339 FVWLVSYLGHDYG

-359 RAIAFNQVVRPGRV
+359 RTIAFNQVIRPGRV
-373 KVVEAESLAEKGE
+373 NVIETETVAEQGK

-397 IPLSLLLGLAMIG
+397 IPLCILLSLVVVG
-410 LWWTGAVAVE
+410 LWWTGTIEIDRLNTERILQE
-420 QLNLARFEQGQPA
+420 QTLLT
-433 LAKNF
+433 KNF
-438 RTILEHASPNRV
+438 QTILEHASPNRV
-450 LLISSFLASIS
+450 LLISSFLASVA
-461 AIASCSFSKALSLN
+461 AIASCRLSKALSLN
-475 ECVEAW
+475 DCIEAW
-481 SVGAKSMFL
+481 SAGAKSMFL

-505 DESHLNTAGV
+505 DASHLNTAGV

-552 LLMPLS
+552 ILMPLS
-558 ISVTYSLLVPLNEAG
+558 ISVTYSLLVPLNEAD

-581 TIGGV
+581 TIGAV

-599 SDTTVLS
+599 SDTTILS

-616 HVLTQ
+616 HVITQ
-621 MPYALTVAAVSVVFG
+621 MPYAITVALVAVLFG
-636 YIPVGFGI
+636 YLPVGFGF
-644 QPYILLPVGLV
+644 QPYILLPVGLII
-655 VLFLILQFYGRSA
+655 LFLILQFYGRSA
-668 EAEAAKVLEAGIS
+668 EDEAAKILESGMS
-681 AEEFNA
+681 ADDFNNLHSEENG
-687 PRGKVDEQGKSAN
+687 GKNELEGQIN
-700 KKESETEETEET
+700 QQELNTEEGDESTEP
-712 KESEKSPEES
+712 SLD
-722 VEEG
+722 EG

>member
-1 MAAIHSYLIILTSFL
+1 MAATHSLLIIITSL
-16 AQSEKISDVPLLK
+16 LGQAAPISEVPLKK
-29 EPARYTIEAPEI
+29 EPARFAIEAPPV
-41 AVRGVPVSKVTI
+41 AVIGVPVSQVTI
-53 RALAVNG
+53 RALNLDG
-60 TLDTEFSGHPQQII
+60 TVDSGFSEHPEKVT
-74 GLELWIDGVDT
+74 GLELWVHEVDT
-85 ALPSFQKG
+85 ALPPFEKG
-93 VLELKTDLAQNQ
+93 VLELKTDLAKNQ
-105 KVFITQDTIV
+105 KVYITSDVIS
-115 VDPNIRG
+115 VDPEQRRSG
-122 AASEEVYRIS
+122 SLEVYRIS

-138 PPVIA
+138 PPLVA
-143 VVLAIWFRNIILALL
+143 VVLAVWFRNIILALL
-158 VSVWCGA
+158 VSIWMGA
-165 VILSHGNLFLG
+165 VILAHGNLFLG

-193 SPDNSHMMIIL
+193 STDYSHMMIIM

-209 GAMVGVMSVGGG
+209 GAMVGVMSAGGG
-221 TAALVARLAQYATK
+221 TAALVNRLAQYATK
-235 REHSQLMTWFM
+235 REHSQVMTWLL

-301 VEIGYIADSYASLG
+301 VEIGYIADTYASLG
-315 MAEDYYTTFLY
+315 MSEDYYTTFLY

-339 FVWLVAYLGHDYG
+339 FVWLVAYLGNDFG
-352 PMLKAEV
+352 PMLKAET
-359 RAIAFNQVVRPGRV
+359 RAIAYGQLVRPGRFNITE
-373 KVVEAESLAEKGE
+373 VEGGTDTGE
-386 LAHRQL
+386 LARRQL

-397 IPLSLLLGLAMIG
+397 IPLTVLLGLALIG
-410 LWWTGAVAVE
+410 LWWTGTIE
-420 QLNLARFEQGQPA
+420 INRLNLERMQQGQDE
-433 LAKNF
+433 LRINF
-438 RTILEHASPNRV
+438 QNVLEHSSPNRV
-450 LLISSFLASIS
+450 LLISSFLASI
-461 AIASCSFSKALSLN
+461 AAVVSCSLSKSLSLN

-481 SVGAKSMFL
+481 SAGAKSMFL

-505 DESHLNTAGV
+505 DAEHLNTAGV
-515 LVEMLSGSL
+515 LVEMLSEKL

-537 AAVSFATGSSWSTMG
+537 AIVSFATGSSWSTMG

-558 ISVTYSLLVPLNEAG
+558 ISLTYSLLVPLNEAD

-621 MPYALTVAAVSVVFG
+621 IPYALTVAVVSVLFG
-636 YIPVGFGI
+636 YLPVGFGF

-655 VLFLILQFYGRSA
+655 VLLLILLFYGRSA
-668 EAEAAKVLEAGIS
+668 ETEAKALLEAGVT
-681 AEEFNA
+681 AEEFN
-687 PRGKVDEQGKSAN
+687 RRDDRSDEEAERMGEADLTD
-700 KKESETEETEET
+700 SETEGPT
-712 KESEKSPEES
+712 ES
-722 VEEG
+722 VEESPEEV